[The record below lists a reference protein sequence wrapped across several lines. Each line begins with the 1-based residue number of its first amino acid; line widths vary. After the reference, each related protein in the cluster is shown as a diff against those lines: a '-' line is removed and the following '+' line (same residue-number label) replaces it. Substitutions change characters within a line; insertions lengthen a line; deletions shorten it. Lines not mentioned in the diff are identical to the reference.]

1 LIEIAPIAA
10 ALLLS
15 RGCCGKNNRKT
26 GGTMPAEAGRDMINR
41 AVKALLVAASLC
53 ATPIHLAAADPVTLK
68 FAPFASPGQAA
79 YEEFYKP
86 WAEKVTADAHGALT
100 IDLRG
105 GTAIVN
111 NTNVYDRVMNDVVQI
126 GFVLFNYVAGKFPY
140 AEVAALPNTADSAEH
155 GSDALWRLYQSGAL
169 DQEFDQAKPL
179 MLIALP
185 QSLLHLTKAP
195 KTLQELTGLRIV
207 GPTQMTALAAQ
218 HMGAQPITL
227 SSPEAYEAMNR
238 GTADGTILS
247 WNVYFSFKIG
257 EVAHYHIDQSM
268 GTAAGMIFMARK
280 TYDAL
285 PAAAKETLD
294 RNSGQATS
302 RAWGKWWDGDNEHN
316 RQAAKA
322 DPKQTVVTLDPATRA
337 LWAQRL
343 DGAIADW
350 AKTRPGVEKVIA
362 QYRQLLAETK

>member
-79 YEEFYKP
+79 YEEFY
-86 WAEKVTADAHGALT
+86 
-100 IDLRG
+100 
-105 GTAIVN
+105 
-111 NTNVYDRVMNDVVQI
+111 DRVMNDVVQI

-140 AEVAALPNTADSAEH
+140 AEVAALPNTADGAEH

>member
-79 YEEFYKP
+79 YEEFY
-86 WAEKVTADAHGALT
+86 
-100 IDLRG
+100 
-105 GTAIVN
+105 
-111 NTNVYDRVMNDVVQI
+111 DRVMNDVVQI

-195 KTLQELTGLRIV
+195 KALQELTGLRIV
-207 GPTQMTALAAQ
+207 GPTQMTALAA
-218 HMGAQPITL
+218 
-227 SSPEAYEAMNR
+227 
-238 GTADGTILS
+238 
-247 WNVYFSFKIG
+247 
-257 EVAHYHIDQSM
+257 
-268 GTAAGMIFMARK
+268 
-280 TYDAL
+280 
-285 PAAAKETLD
+285 
-294 RNSGQATS
+294 
-302 RAWGKWWDGDNEHN
+302 
-316 RQAAKA
+316 
-322 DPKQTVVTLDPATRA
+322 
-337 LWAQRL
+337 
-343 DGAIADW
+343 
-350 AKTRPGVEKVIA
+350 
-362 QYRQLLAETK
+362 

>member
-1 LIEIAPIAA
+1 
-10 ALLLS
+10 
-15 RGCCGKNNRKT
+15 
-26 GGTMPAEAGRDMINR
+26 
-41 AVKALLVAASLC
+41 V
-53 ATPIHLAAADPVTLK
+53 LK
-68 FAPFASPGQAA
+68 FTPFASPGQAA
-79 YEEFYKP
+79 YEQFYKP
-86 WAEKVTADAHGALT
+86 WSEKVTADSNGALT

-105 GTAIVN
+105 GTSIVN
-111 NTNVYDRVMNDVVQI
+111 NQNVYDRVMNDVVQI
-126 GFVLFNYVAGKFPY
+126 GFVLFNYVAGKFPF
-140 AEVAALPNTADSAEH
+140 AEVGALPNLADNSEH
-155 GSDALWRLYQSGAL
+155 GSDALWRLYQSGTL
-169 DQEFDQAKPL
+169 DGEFDQAKPL

-185 QSLLHLTKAP
+185 QSIVHLTKAP
-195 KTLQELTGLRIV
+195 KSLKDLTGERIV
-207 GPTQMTALAAQ
+207 GPTQLTALAAQ

-257 EVAHYHIDQSM
+257 EVAHYHIDQPM
-268 GTAAGMIFMARK
+268 GTAAGMIFMSRK
-280 TYDAL
+280 RYDAL

-302 RAWGKWWDGDNEHN
+302 RAWGKWWDGDNNHN
-316 RQAAKA
+316 RESAKA
-322 DPKQTVVTLDPATRA
+322 DPKQTVVTLDPETHAA
-337 LWAQRL
+337 WAKRL

>member
-79 YEEFYKP
+79 YEEF
-86 WAEKVTADAHGALT
+86 
-100 IDLRG
+100 
-105 GTAIVN
+105 
-111 NTNVYDRVMNDVVQI
+111 YDRVMNDVVQI

>member
-1 LIEIAPIAA
+1 MNRFAKSLLIAA
-10 ALLLS
+10 GLS
-15 RGCCGKNNRKT
+15 VAT
-26 GGTMPAEAGRDMINR
+26 LPM
-41 AVKALLVAASLC
+41 AV
-53 ATPIHLAAADPVTLK
+53 ADPVALK

-86 WAEKVTADAHGALT
+86 WAEKVTADSQGALT

-105 GTAIVN
+105 GSAIVN
-111 NTNVYDRVMNDVVQI
+111 NQNVYDRVMNDVVQI

-140 AEVAALPNTADSAEH
+140 AEVGALPNMADSAEH
-155 GSDALWRLYQSGAL
+155 GSDALWRLYQSGTL
-169 DQEFDQAKPL
+169 DSEFDQAKPL

-185 QSLLHLTKAP
+185 QSIVHLTKAP
-195 KTLQELTGLRIV
+195 KSLKDLTGLRIV
-207 GPTQMTALAAQ
+207 GPTQLTALGAQ
-218 HMGAQPITL
+218 RMGAQPITL
-227 SSPEAYEAMNR
+227 SSPESYEAMNR

-257 EVAHYHIDQSM
+257 EVAHYHIDQPM
-268 GTAAGMIFMARK
+268 GTAAGMIFMSRK

-285 PAAAKETLD
+285 PAAAKATID
-294 RNSGQATS
+294 RNSGQAIS
-302 RAWGKWWDGDNEHN
+302 RAWGKWWDGDNNHN
-316 RQAAKA
+316 REAAKA
-322 DPKQTVVTLDPATRA
+322 DPKQTVVTLDAETHA
-337 LWAQRL
+337 AWAQRL

>member
-1 LIEIAPIAA
+1 MKHVAK
-10 ALLLS
+10 S
-15 RGCCGKNNRKT
+15 
-26 GGTMPAEAGRDMINR
+26 
-41 AVKALLVAASLC
+41 LLVVAGLSV
-53 ATPIHLAAADPVTLK
+53 ATFRVAAADPVALK

-86 WAEKVTADAHGALT
+86 WAERVTADSHGALT

-105 GTAIVN
+105 GTSIVN
-111 NTNVYDRVMNDVVQI
+111 NQNVYDRVMNDVVQI
-126 GFVLFNYVAGKFPY
+126 GFVLFNYVAGKFPF
-140 AEVAALPNTADSAEH
+140 AEVGALPNLAGSSEH

-169 DQEFDQAKPL
+169 DAEFDQARPL

-185 QSLLHLTKAP
+185 QSIVHLTKAP
-195 KTLQELTGLRIV
+195 KSLKDLTGARIV
-207 GPTQMTALAAQ
+207 GPTQLTALAAQ

-257 EVAHYHIDQSM
+257 EVAHYHIDQAM
-268 GTAAGMIFMARK
+268 GTAAGMIFMSRRK
-280 TYDAL
+280 YDSL
-285 PAAAKETLD
+285 PAAVQETLD

-302 RAWGKWWDGDNEHN
+302 RAWGKWWDGDNNHN
-316 RQAAKA
+316 REAAKA
-322 DPKQTVVTLDPATRA
+322 DPKQTVVTLDPETHAA
-337 LWAQRL
+337 WAKRL

-350 AKTRPGVEKVIA
+350 AKTRPGVDKVIA